1 MLLVQMATAV
11 AIGAYVVLSKDA
23 RHRRPRCPEP
33 VARFMAACSCPVT
46 RSVRGRLLPAARA
59 GKVALGGAML
69 LIAIAT
75 ISSGGFGRFNDAV
88 VAEWSDPVDACK

>member
-1 MLLVQMATAV
+1 
-11 AIGAYVVLSKDA
+11 
-23 RHRRPRCPEP
+23 
-33 VARFMAACSCPVT
+33 
-46 RSVRGRLLPAARA
+46 
-59 GKVALGGAML
+59 ML